1 MSLDAL
7 TILPAVV
14 HRLGALE
21 MRVDRL
27 EGVHRKYQAQETVRQ
42 EAIKVARDLGYPATV
57 LEAGSCSRYHR
68 RRLAE
73 ALRRRE
79 WTYQQIAHV
88 MNCSERTI
96 ERYFSP

>member
-21 MRVDRL
+21 ARVDRL
-27 EGVHRKYQAQETVRQ
+27 EGVHHKYQADDLIRQ
-42 EAIKVARDLGYPATV
+42 EAVNVARELGYPPTV
-57 LEAGSCSRYHR
+57 LNAGSCSRYHR

-73 ALRRRE
+73 ALRRRQ

-96 ERYFSP
+96 ERYFAP